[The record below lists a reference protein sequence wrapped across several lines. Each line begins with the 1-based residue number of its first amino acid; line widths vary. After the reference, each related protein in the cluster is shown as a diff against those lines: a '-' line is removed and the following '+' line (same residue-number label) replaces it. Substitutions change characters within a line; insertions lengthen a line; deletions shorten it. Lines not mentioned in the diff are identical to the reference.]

1 MIQIWC
7 LLKPKAYVSI
17 RQQVENE
24 RVPVELKYIH
34 YLRAYLIEHQ
44 QNFEF
49 SMLRVLK
56 STLTYLPHYAKE
68 KFIKQG
74 CKIEN

>member
-1 MIQIWC
+1 MLVKTEGILDYTTAGEKRKSTSGNI
-7 LLKPKAYVSI
+7 
-17 RQQVENE
+17 
-24 RVPVELKYIH
+24 YIH
-34 YLRAYLIEHQ
+34 YLRACLIEHQ

-56 STLTYLPHYAKE
+56 STLTYLPHNAKE